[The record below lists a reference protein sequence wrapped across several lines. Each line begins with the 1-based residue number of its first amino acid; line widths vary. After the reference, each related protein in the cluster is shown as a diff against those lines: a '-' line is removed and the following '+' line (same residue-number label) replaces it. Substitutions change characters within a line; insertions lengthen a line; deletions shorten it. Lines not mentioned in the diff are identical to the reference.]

1 MYWEI
6 FCNEERNV
14 VFLSE
19 HIVFSEIEIR
29 ISHQIPQESLQ
40 CRRDTEV
47 IWLEP
52 LKYTIFPLQ
61 LCSFQI
67 LCAPLCASFQQ
78 LWHNEKSNIYL
89 ITLVMWSW
97 QRRIGLLFCCHF
109 WPLFSAVCWRGQARV
124 WGQLPLCPILPSCP
138 NFCCLSLWN
147 GPLTW
152 ERRIGSSAQQ
162 VPAPWKPLF
171 SPQNIPFCS
180 FEDLSLCKASITR
193 PRAQRDKAAFLPYP
207 WLIKKLL
214 SKNMLQDKKK
224 WHTEERPEGEAR
236 SRSFPGNIR
245 ESTGAVGGRE
255 ARPSMKMDYNSD

>member
-1 MYWEI
+1 M
-6 FCNEERNV
+6 
-14 VFLSE
+14 
-19 HIVFSEIEIR
+19 
-29 ISHQIPQESLQ
+29 
-40 CRRDTEV
+40 
-47 IWLEP
+47 
-52 LKYTIFPLQ
+52 IFPLQ

-67 LCAPLCASFQQ
+67 LCAPLCVSFQQ

-109 WPLFSAVCWRGQARV
+109 WPLFSAVCWRGQAWG

-152 ERRIGSSAQQ
+152 EQRIGSSEQQ

-180 FEDLSLCKASITR
+180 FEDLSLCKASITW
-193 PRAQRDKAAFLPYP
+193 PRTQP
-207 WLIKKLL
+207 WQSRFSALSLI
-214 SKNMLQDKKK
+214 D
-224 WHTEERPEGEAR
+224 
-236 SRSFPGNIR
+236 
-245 ESTGAVGGRE
+245 
-255 ARPSMKMDYNSD
+255 

>member
-1 MYWEI
+1 MKYFVTNKWNEHKTEASSMWIFTSMRIYFRICILYFCKWNINLNRTPDSTGKPSMYAW
-6 FCNEERNV
+6 
-14 VFLSE
+14 
-19 HIVFSEIEIR
+19 H
-29 ISHQIPQESLQ
+29 
-40 CRRDTEV
+40 

-52 LKYTIFPLQ
+52 VKYTIFPLQ

-97 QRRIGLLFCCHF
+97 QRRVGLLFCCHF
-109 WPLFSAVCWRGQARV
+109 WMLFSVVCWRGQARV

-147 GPLTW
+147 SPLTW
-152 ERRIGSSAQQ
+152 EQRIGSSAQQ

-193 PRAQRDKAAFLPYP
+193 PRVQP
-207 WLIKKLL
+207 WQSRFSALSLI
-214 SKNMLQDKKK
+214 D
-224 WHTEERPEGEAR
+224 
-236 SRSFPGNIR
+236 
-245 ESTGAVGGRE
+245 
-255 ARPSMKMDYNSD
+255 